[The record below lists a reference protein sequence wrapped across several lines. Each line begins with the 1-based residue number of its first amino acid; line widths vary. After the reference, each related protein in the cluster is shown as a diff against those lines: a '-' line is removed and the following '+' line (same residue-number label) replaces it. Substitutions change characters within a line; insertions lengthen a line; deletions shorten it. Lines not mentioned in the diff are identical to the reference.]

1 MTQLASQRNRLAGG
15 ALAVGG
21 ILTIVGFFVT
31 TALYGGSG
39 DERFTHPLFPAL
51 YSIGLAGVILSILG
65 FPAILAAQ
73 KGRAPR
79 LTLVGY
85 VGTLTTIV
93 MLNLGEG
100 VVEAYVKPYLAT
112 HGGIP
117 NEPTSFTIYFVVA
130 ALFMLVGLVALG
142 VALIRAKVFSWW
154 VGALLIAAAPASF
167 VGTSLPGPLALLG
180 DYLAFAAFIVIGW
193 TVAQPARSRAAR
205 AIVPEAEAA
214 A

>member
-1 MTQLASQRNRLAGG
+1 MTHRPQTPRLAGL
-15 ALAVGG
+15 ALVVGG
-21 ILTIVGFFVT
+21 TLEIAGFFVT
-31 TALYGGSG
+31 TAVYGGNG

-51 YSIGLAGVILSILG
+51 YSIAIAGVVLTIVG

-73 KGRAPR
+73 RGRQPR

-85 VGTLTTIV
+85 VGTLATIA

-117 NEPTSFTIYFVVA
+117 DDTTAFTMYFLVA
-130 ALFMLVGLVALG
+130 ALLTIVGLVTLG
-142 VALIRAKVFSWW
+142 VAVIRARVFPWW
-154 VGALLIAAAPASF
+154 VGALLIAAVPVSF
-167 VGTSLPGPLALLG
+167 VGTSLPGPLTLLG
-180 DYLAFAAFIVIGW
+180 DYLAFTAFIVMGW
-193 TVAQPARSRAAR
+193 SVARPQAR
-205 AIVPEAEAA
+205 AKAVAVSEAA

>member
-15 ALAVGG
+15 GLVAGG

-31 TALYGGSG
+31 TAVYGGNG
-39 DERFTHPLFPAL
+39 DDRFTHPLFPAL
-51 YSIGLAGVILSILG
+51 YSIGLAGTILSILG

-73 KGRAPR
+73 KERMPR

-85 VGTLTTIV
+85 VGTLATIV

-117 NEPTSFTIYFVVA
+117 DEPRSFTIYFTVA
-130 ALFMLVGLVALG
+130 ALLMIVGLFALG
-142 VALIRAKVFSWW
+142 VAVIRAHVFPWW
-154 VGALLIAAAPASF
+154 VGALLIAAVPLSF

-180 DYLAFAAFIVIGW
+180 DYLAFAAFIVMGW
-193 TVAQPARSRAAR
+193 SVVRPARSRVTR
-205 AIVPEAEAA
+205 AVAEVEAA

>member
-1 MTQLASQRNRLAGG
+1 MTQLVSQRNRLAGG
-15 ALAVGG
+15 ALVAGG
-21 ILTIVGFFVT
+21 TLTIVGFFVT
-31 TALYGGSG
+31 TTIYGGSG

-51 YSIGLAGVILSILG
+51 YSVALAGVILSILG

-73 KGRAPR
+73 KERMPR

-85 VGTLTTIV
+85 VGTLMAIV

-117 NEPTSFTIYFVVA
+117 NDPTSFTIYFVIA
-130 ALFMLVGLVALG
+130 ALFTLIGLVSLG
-142 VALIRAKVFSWW
+142 VALIRGRLFPWW
-154 VGALLIAAAPASF
+154 VGALLIASAPVSF

-180 DYLAFAAFIVIGW
+180 DYLAFAAFVAIGW
-193 TVAQPARSRAAR
+193 SVAQPAKRRAR
-205 AIVPEAEAA
+205 AVAAAAEAA
-214 A
+214 E